1 LTFHSDF
8 VAPSRF
14 ALLEVLLMDSL
25 EELLARINPQ
35 LVAGAELNVM
45 VWAEAG
51 AISCESNASGIKRR
65 RRLRMEFM
73 LAL

>member
-1 LTFHSDF
+1 
-8 VAPSRF
+8 
-14 ALLEVLLMDSL
+14 MDSL

-45 VWAEAG
+45 VWADAG

>member
-8 VAPSRF
+8 EVPSKF
-14 ALLEVLLMDSL
+14 ALLEALLMDSL

-51 AISCESNASGIKRR
+51 AISCESNARGIKRR
-65 RRLRMEFM
+65 RRPRMEFI
-73 LAL
+73 LAI